1 MSTTRTSTST
11 PPSLVIRAAS
21 RTQRGPCDRYEYV
34 RDLSL
39 GSPKAE
45 PGPNPR
51 VLGPEHGA
59 ATRSRRVNGYP
70 AKKPVLRGLRKME
83 LIKGLSC
90 GQVPGNV
97 QIVGGDYVQNSTSTL
112 TYFCNTG
119 SRGNHVF
126 NSRLLQLAVK
136 SKSGRCGISADLTSA
151 LIARQELWRIVGF
164 RRSIYFVPAFKVY
177 TDPLLSFP
185 GE

>member
-1 MSTTRTSTST
+1 MCKLWGGTTYKI
-11 PPSLVIRAAS
+11 V
-21 RTQRGPCDRYEYV
+21 
-34 RDLSL
+34 
-39 GSPKAE
+39 
-45 PGPNPR
+45 
-51 VLGPEHGA
+51 
-59 ATRSRRVNGYP
+59 
-70 AKKPVLRGLRKME
+70 PVPL
-83 LIKGLSC
+83 
-90 GQVPGNV
+90 
-97 QIVGGDYVQNSTSTL
+97 
-112 TYFCNTG
+112 FTG

-136 SKSGRCGISADLTSA
+136 SKSGRCGIGADLTSA